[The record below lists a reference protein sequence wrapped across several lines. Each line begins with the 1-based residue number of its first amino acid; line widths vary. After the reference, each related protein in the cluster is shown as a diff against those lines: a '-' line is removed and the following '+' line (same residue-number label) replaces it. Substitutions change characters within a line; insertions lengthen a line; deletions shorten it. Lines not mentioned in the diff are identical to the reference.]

1 MRPIRALPAVPREN
15 ALLGTSEAARLLG
28 VSVNGVRWLER
39 EGLLPCERMLGG
51 QRAWRLETV
60 LALVADRAK
69 ARARALARV
78 EIRMARAALRRGQA

>member
-1 MRPIRALPAVPREN
+1 
-15 ALLGTSEAARLLG
+15 
-28 VSVNGVRWLER
+28 
-39 EGLLPCERMLGG
+39 MLGG